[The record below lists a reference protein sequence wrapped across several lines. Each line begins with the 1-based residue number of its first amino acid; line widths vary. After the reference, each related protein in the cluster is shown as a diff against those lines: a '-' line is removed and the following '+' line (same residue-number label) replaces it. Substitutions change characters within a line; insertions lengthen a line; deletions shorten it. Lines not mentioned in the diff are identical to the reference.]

1 MNKPKKILVVG
12 PSWVGDMVMAQS
24 LFIAL
29 KNTHPDCLID
39 VLSPSSTLSLLE
51 RMPEVSKAIVMP
63 LPRGKFGLMV
73 RIKLGLSLR
82 SKGYDQAIL
91 LPNSWKSALTP
102 FFANIPIRTGYI
114 GECRWGLLNDAR
126 KLDKK
131 LLTMTVQG
139 FVALGL
145 PKDAPMPPDCPKP
158 ALTISKERQQRVIDK
173 FKLMPTTTAPAPG
186 SPTAYTPS
194 MAIAESVPD
203 SPTAYT
209 PSMAIAESV
218 PDRLT
223 AYTPSM
229 AIKIL
234 ALCPG
239 AEYGPAKRWPTRYY
253 AEVARH
259 KIDQG
264 WQVWLFGS
272 DKDKA
277 DAEQINR
284 AASGFCTDFTGRT
297 SLAEAVDLLSLAH
310 TVVSNDSGLMHV
322 AAALDKKLIAIYGS
336 SDPGFTPP
344 LNDKARILSLS
355 LDCAPCFKRDCPLGH
370 TRCLNDIKPERVL
383 EFITL
388 TQSGDKVTRQKHP
401 LSKLPQIR

>member
-1 MNKPKKILVVG
+1 MRTLRLMDNQVRFLKKYRKILVVG

-29 KNTHPDCLID
+29 KNTHPDCRID
-39 VLSPSSTLSLLE
+39 VLAPAWSLSLLE

-63 LPRGKFGLMV
+63 LPRG
-73 RIKLGLSLR
+73 RLGLIERIRLGRSLR
-82 SKGYDQAIL
+82 PEGYEQAIL
-91 LPNSWKSALTP
+91 LPNSWKSALPP
-102 FFANIPIRTGYI
+102 FFAKIHIRTGYI

-126 KLDKK
+126 KLDKN
-131 LLTMTVQG
+131 LLTMTVQR

-145 PKDAPMPPDCPKP
+145 PADASMPPVCPAP
-158 ALTISKERQQRVIDK
+158 VLTISKDRQQAVIDK
-173 FKLMPTTTAPAPG
+173 FKL
-186 SPTAYTPS
+186 TPS
-194 MAIAESVPD
+194 A
-203 SPTAYT
+203 
-209 PSMAIAESV
+209 
-218 PDRLT
+218 
-223 AYTPSM
+223 
-229 AIKIL
+229 KIL

-239 AEYGPAKRWPTRYY
+239 AEYGAAKRWPAQYY

-277 DAEQINR
+277 DAAQINR
-284 AASGFCTDFTGRT
+284 ETSGFCTDFTGRT
-297 SLAEAVDLLSLAH
+297 SLAEAVDLMSLAN

-322 AAALDKKLIAIYGS
+322 AAALDKKIIAIYGS

-344 LNDKARILSLS
+344 LNAKAHVISLS

-370 TRCLNDIKPERVL
+370 TQCLTGITPDRVF

-388 TQSGDKVTRQKHP
+388 TQSGRK
-401 LSKLPQIR
+401 

>member
-1 MNKPKKILVVG
+1 MKNTPKILVVG

-29 KNTHPDCLID
+29 KNTHPDCRID
-39 VLSPSSTLSLLE
+39 VLAPSWTLSLLE
-51 RMPEVSKAIVMP
+51 RMPEVSKAIAVP
-63 LPRGKFGLMV
+63 LPRGKLGLMA

-82 SKGYDQAIL
+82 SEGYDQAIL
-91 LPNSWKSALTP
+91 LPNSWKSAIPP
-102 FFANIPIRTGYI
+102 FFANIPARTGYI

-126 KLDKK
+126 KLDKN
-131 LLTMTVQG
+131 LLTMTVQR

-145 PKDAPMPPDCPKP
+145 PKDAPMPPVCPKP
-158 ALTISKERQQRVIDK
+158 ALTISKDRQQAVIDK
-173 FKLMPTTTAPAPG
+173 FKL
-186 SPTAYTPS
+186 TPS
-194 MAIAESVPD
+194 A
-203 SPTAYT
+203 
-209 PSMAIAESV
+209 AESV

-223 AYTPSM
+223 AYTPSLVIAAPAPGSLTAYTPSL

-239 AEYGPAKRWPTRYY
+239 AEYGPAKRWPTEYY

-277 DAEQINR
+277 DAAQINR
-284 AASGFCTDFTGRT
+284 ETSGFCTDFTGRT
-297 SLAEAVDLLSLAH
+297 SLAEAVDLMSLVN

-322 AAALDKKLIAIYGS
+322 AAGLDKKLIAIYGS

-344 LNDKARILSLS
+344 LNDKAQVISLN

-370 TRCLNDIKPERVL
+370 TQCLTGIRPEQVL
-383 EFITL
+383 ELITL
-388 TQSGDKVTRQKHP
+388 TQSG
-401 LSKLPQIR
+401 PQ